1 MLSWEG
7 LQTSVDDYAGANDP
21 QLPLIS
27 PVYADLHSLTPL
39 LIHVGSYEILLDDS
53 TRLEENARQAGVEVT
68 LREWPGM
75 WHVWHSW
82 AGLVPEGQQAIDEIG
97 AFVCERVC

>member
-39 LIHVGSYEILLDDS
+39 LIHVGSYEILLDD
-53 TRLEENARQAGVEVT
+53 
-68 LREWPGM
+68 
-75 WHVWHSW
+75 
-82 AGLVPEGQQAIDEIG
+82 
-97 AFVCERVC
+97 